1 MIARGFLSLHRA
13 ALSAPLKNST
23 NSNYSRTGH
32 PTKDVPP
39 EPAEGLFSDSSVLL
53 TNSPNSNYSRTGH
66 PTKDVHP
73 EPAEGLFS
81 DSSVLLTN
89 SPNSNYSHTYA
100 TPGGR
105 GCTGLLVRPLPQ
117 LLCFPCLRKKGR
129 CTPAKMSARR
139 HLLSLFS
146 QSPLSTLLRFN
157 YLRTLSF
164 SVSHVSFIPPTPS
177 ALLHQKPGGT
187 PHSGHTNASDGPCL
201 SLRNLF
207 PAFRLSVLCVSAVS

>member
-23 NSNYSRTGH
+23 
-32 PTKDVPP
+32 
-39 EPAEGLFSDSSVLL
+39 
-53 TNSPNSNYSRTGH
+53 NSNYSRTGH

>member
-13 ALSAPLKNST
+13 ALSAPLENST

-32 PTKDVPP
+32 PTKDVHPEPAEGLFSDSSVLLTNSPNSNYSRTGHPTKDVHP

-177 ALLHQKPGGT
+177 ALFHQKT
-187 PHSGHTNASDGPCL
+187 
-201 SLRNLF
+201 
-207 PAFRLSVLCVSAVS
+207 